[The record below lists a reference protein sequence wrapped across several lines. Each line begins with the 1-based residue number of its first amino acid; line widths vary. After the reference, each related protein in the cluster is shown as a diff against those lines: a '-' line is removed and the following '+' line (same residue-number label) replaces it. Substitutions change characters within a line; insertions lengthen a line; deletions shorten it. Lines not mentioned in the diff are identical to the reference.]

1 MKKIYDKRKI
11 RKALDIDIYPRGG
24 GKIDLRVLADTAD
37 SVSLGS
43 EAQSEAVSNDSTIF
57 GDSDAYVAIITNPD
71 AQDYEY
77 EYEYINVNDFYEFED
92 GIPVNVKS
100 GLLDE
105 NSRIVGIVYKSSTD
119 LNGTYKIG
127 SVTPIGQDLGIV
139 MSRRWTLS
147 EDGYYV
153 PSGSPS
159 GSGEIKPQ

>member
-43 EAQSEAVSNDSTIF
+43 EAQSEAGSNDSTIF

-71 AQDYEY
+71 SPASPEF
-77 EYEYINVNDFYEFED
+77 EYINVNDFYEFED
-92 GIPVNVKS
+92 GFPVRMKLEN
-100 GLLDE
+100 E
-105 NSRIVGIVYKSSTD
+105 NSKVAGIVYKSSTD
-119 LNGTYKIG
+119 LNGTYKICG
-127 SVTPIGQDLGIV
+127 VLPTGQELLDII
-139 MSRRWTLS
+139 MTRRWTLS

-153 PSGSPS
+153 YSGGDEPRA
-159 GSGEIKPQ
+159 

>member
-43 EAQSEAVSNDSTIF
+43 EAQSEAGSSDSTIF

-71 AQDYEY
+71 AQKSDY

-105 NSRIVGIVYKSSTD
+105 NSRVAGIVYKSSTD
-119 LNGTYKIG
+119 LNGTYKIHDVYPAEG
-127 SVTPIGQDLGIV
+127 DLEIL
-139 MSRRWTLS
+139 MSRHWALN
-147 EDGYYV
+147 EDGYYMYPRNPV
-153 PSGSPS
+153 L
-159 GSGEIKPQ
+159 